1 MIIYHCFKCFTKLYR
16 YVKNNQIFRHNYIHL
31 IRLLTLFPI
40 IQECFNELVMR
51 LDNITEILYDILH
64 LYYTESLT
72 YWKDNPLFRQFKK
85 LEDDVYHVRK
95 TILPEEPTSIMS
107 ESFLKYINLNPLNM
121 TEVYAILVS
130 LYRNIIA
137 IQKYIIYQVPI
148 IKSTIE
154 TPIAK
159 QVNKSASHMSNKA
172 NSPISTADEKPL
184 PHLC

>member
-1 MIIYHCFKCFTKLYR
+1 
-16 YVKNNQIFRHNYIHL
+16 
-31 IRLLTLFPI
+31 
-40 IQECFNELVMR
+40 MR

-95 TILPEEPTSIMS
+95 TILPEESTSIMS

-121 TEVYAILVS
+121 TELYAILVS
-130 LYRNIIA
+130 LHRNIIA
-137 IQKYIIYQVPI
+137 IQKYSIYKVPI